1 MGDDVDD
8 DHDCDD
14 DENIVEN
21 IINQTQ
27 SALTTTYEQQNY
39 SIVQLIYTCI

>member
-8 DHDCDD
+8 DHDCD

-27 SALTTTYEQQNY
+27 SALTTTYEQQH
-39 SIVQLIYTCI
+39 V